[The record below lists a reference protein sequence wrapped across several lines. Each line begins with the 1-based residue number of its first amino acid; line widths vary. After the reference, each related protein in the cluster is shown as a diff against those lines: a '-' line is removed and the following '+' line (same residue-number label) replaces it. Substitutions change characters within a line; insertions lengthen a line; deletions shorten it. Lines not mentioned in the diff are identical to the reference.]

1 MADNALPIRKAL
13 EAEFSVIMDFYRRH
27 WLDQGVGDQ
36 DLAADWRRRTSAF
49 LEEARAERALSAFL
63 ATDSSEDEPVGCAF
77 CHLLAEAFPEV
88 RDRYVGPKGY
98 IWGVYVDPRF
108 RGTGTGSSL
117 VSACIDELGRRG
129 CRRVLLHA
137 APRSRGLYE
146 RLGFEPTDE
155 LSLGL
160 SWSLLGT

>member
-1 MADNALPIRKAL
+1 MADKALRIRKAH
-13 EAEFSVIMDFYRRH
+13 EAEFSVVMEFYRRH
-27 WLDQGVGDQ
+27 WLDQGVGAQ

-49 LEEARAERALSAFL
+49 LEEARAGGALTAFL
-63 ATDSSEDEPVGCAF
+63 ATDSSEDEPVGCAC
-77 CHLLAEAFPEV
+77 CHLLVEAFPEV

-98 IWGVYVDPRF
+98 IWGVYVAPRY

-117 VSACIDELGRRG
+117 VSACIDELGLRG

-155 LSLGL
+155 LSLDL
-160 SWSLLGT
+160 S